1 MVRQLGML
9 ECQNNKQTIFKTND
23 IIGKPDIFATLSAS
37 EKTWE
42 ELAHQ
47 IFSTIPEKERIS
59 MYKGNTLDE
68 LTSAMRE
75 KMIADNFIL
84 MSHHFHS
91 RIGKLIKYMQSQN
104 HCFGGFRVCD
114 YFYR

>member
-1 MVRQLGML
+1 MINIVL
-9 ECQNNKQTIFKTND
+9 
-23 IIGKPDIFATLSAS
+23 
-37 EKTWE
+37 
-42 ELAHQ
+42 
-47 IFSTIPEKERIS
+47 PEKERIN

-104 HCFGGFRVCD
+104 HCFCHWRSLSKHHTLVAGGGLISNL
-114 YFYR
+114 